1 MITLITRGY
10 ADVHSAKG
18 IQQRFFRQGFKRN
31 DVGVVSGEGIV
42 RDRILYLL
50 KRELVPE
57 AALDS
62 YADAVEKGAHLVIVR
77 ATFKPLMAIK
87 KATETFETSGA
98 MKLDIEP
105 RFRVKPP
112 VDHAPLVMKDHPRFF
127 TPDPDGTHPE
137 PFSNWFGWK
146 MLAPNQQRYSAI
158 AGGKLM
164 LGGKVKTGR
173 VANSA
178 MSGTRFM
185 SQKFWPMP
193 LLSSKPRKLSVTQG
207 HPFSEALNWPL
218 TK

>member
-31 DVGVVSGEGIV
+31 DVGVVSGEGID

-50 KRELVPE
+50 RRELVPE
-57 AALDS
+57 EALAS

-77 ATFKPLMAIK
+77 ATYKPLMAIK
-87 KATETFETSGA
+87 KATETFKTSGA
-98 MKLDIEP
+98 MQLDIES

-112 VDHAPLVMKDHPRFF
+112 VDHAPFVMKDHPRFF
-127 TPDPDGTHPE
+127 TPEPDGSSPE
-137 PFSNWFGWK
+137 RFSERFGWA
-146 MLAPNQQRYSAI
+146 MVSPDQQRFSAL

-164 LGGKVKTGR
+164 FGGKVKTGR

-193 LLSSKPRKLSVTQG
+193 LLSAKPRKSSVTSG
-207 HPFSEALNWPL
+207 HPFSELFNWPL
-218 TK
+218 KK

>member
-10 ADVHSAKG
+10 ADAHSAKG

-31 DVGVVSGEGIV
+31 DVGIVSGDGID
-42 RDRILYLL
+42 RDRIVYLL
-50 KRELVPE
+50 KRELVPDD
-57 AALDS
+57 ALAS
-62 YADAVEKGAHLVIVR
+62 YADAVEAGAHLVIVR
-77 ATFKPLMAIK
+77 ATYKPLMAIK

-112 VDHAPLVMKDHPRFF
+112 FDHAPLVMKDHPRFF
-127 TPDPDGTHPE
+127 TPDLDGSP
-137 PFSNWFGWK
+137 PRRFSDWFGWNI
-146 MLAPNQQRYSAI
+146 LSPNQQRDSAMS
-158 AGGKLM
+158 GGKLM

-173 VANSA
+173 VARSA

-193 LLSSKPRKLSVTQG
+193 LVSAKPRKLSVTRG

-218 TK
+218 NK